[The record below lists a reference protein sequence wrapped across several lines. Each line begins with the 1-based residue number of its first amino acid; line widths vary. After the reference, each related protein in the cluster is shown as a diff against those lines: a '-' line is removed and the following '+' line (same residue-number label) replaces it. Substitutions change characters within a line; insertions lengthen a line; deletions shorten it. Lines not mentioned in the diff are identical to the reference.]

1 LIIEGT
7 LEGITAED
15 HRSSSARL
23 ERSAGA
29 VKGSVTGEYS
39 RIHLWTKFAL
49 RLLRSATLTIE
60 APGSEYS
67 YMNRVLKGSWRRYG
81 VAVA

>member
-7 LEGITAED
+7 LEGITTED
-15 HRSSSARL
+15 NKSSSVRL

-39 RIHLWTKFAL
+39 RIHLWTRFAL
-49 RLLRSATLTIE
+49 RLWLSATLTIE

-67 YMNRVLKGSWRRYG
+67 YMTWVLKGFWRKYG